1 MLEVVGTGSS
11 GNCYILTSKSGQQLL
26 LDCGVRLSGIM
37 KGLRYDIMSS
47 QGCLVTHSHKDHV
60 LSADKLELYGIDVWK
75 PYEDIEKNNMTVREF
90 GDFKAMCFEVQ
101 HDVPCVGYL
110 IKYDGRKL
118 LYVTDAEYCKYSFK
132 RQKVNDFLIECNY
145 QSDLAE
151 QSHSDMV
158 RDRVYLTHMSEDA
171 CVAFLKANQ
180 TESMKNILICHMSFS
195 GCVPEMAVKRIEEE
209 IGIKADYAVP
219 GKSYF

>member
-1 MLEVVGTGSS
+1 MLEVIGTGSS

-37 KGLRYDIMSS
+37 KGLRYDIMKS

-118 LYVTDAEYCKYSFK
+118 LYITDAEYCKYTFK
-132 RQKVNDFLIECNY
+132 RQKVLGIIEASEPVGAPVEYLLIEV
-145 QSDLAE
+145 L
-151 QSHSDMV
+151 
-158 RDRVYLTHMSEDA
+158 
-171 CVAFLKANQ
+171 
-180 TESMKNILICHMSFS
+180 ILIHILRDILK
-195 GCVPEMAVKRIEEE
+195 GLHLYEQVEVLGQYKEDIRGLPLHYLLGQPLGVILL
-209 IGIKADYAVP
+209 
-219 GKSYF
+219 